1 VVVTIHWGANWG
13 YGVPADQVR
22 FAHRLIDG
30 GISLIHGHSSHHP
43 RRVEVYRGQAIGRA
57 PGAWRERLWPI
68 VGKGI
73 GTRERCDMSAAIEC
87 PSRARRHAS

>member
-57 PGAWRERLWPI
+57 PGAWRERL
-68 VGKGI
+68 
-73 GTRERCDMSAAIEC
+73 
-87 PSRARRHAS
+87 